1 MAAIKVMNLIS
12 RFASVEAM
20 KIHSVLFMLFG
31 ACISFS
37 ANAQS
42 LNSEENY
49 ALGSLDDLILDAN
62 RVVISDQ
69 PFELSP
75 QFVLIG
81 ENRIPLRELSE
92 KNRGK
97 PSRYFYIIVENKR
110 LISKI
115 QILKKFPASYYNEND
130 EPN

>member
-1 MAAIKVMNLIS
+1 
-12 RFASVEAM
+12 M
-20 KIHSVLFMLFG
+20 KIHSVLFMLFS

-37 ANAQS
+37 AIAET

-75 QFVLIG
+75 QFVLID
-81 ENRIPLRELSE
+81 ENRIPLRQLSE

-97 PSRYFYIIVENKR
+97 PSRYFYIVAENKR

-115 QILKKFPASYYNEND
+115 QILKKFPASYYDEND